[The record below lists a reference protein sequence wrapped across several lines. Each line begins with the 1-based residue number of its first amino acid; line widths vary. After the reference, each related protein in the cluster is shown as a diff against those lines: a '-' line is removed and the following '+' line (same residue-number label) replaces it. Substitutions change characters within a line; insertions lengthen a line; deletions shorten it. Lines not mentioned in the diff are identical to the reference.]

1 MRSDLPPT
9 GSSSGRW
16 VTLGPTQESSQ
27 LSYGQ
32 LIKGGSGPQKIS
44 AESPSNGGKE
54 FVPDTRALQR
64 LRSTKPSKRLAR
76 LRDRSYRAA
85 YARNQA
91 TTRVATQLR
100 LLREKA
106 GLSQAELAKKI
117 GSKQGSISR
126 IESMRYGKFSIATLQ
141 RIAEYFDVVAWVEFA
156 PFSAVLRRTAN
167 LSPGAL
173 TPPSYDEEF
182 DRDGEPSI
190 DLNLYPDGSVISLIN
205 YISSGSRYLG
215 TDWQAVSD
223 GPSRTKA

>member
-1 MRSDLPPT
+1 LD
-9 GSSSGRW
+9 
-16 VTLGPTQESSQ
+16 PTQESSQ
-27 LSYGQ
+27 LSYGR
-32 LIKGGSGPQKIS
+32 LIKGGSGHQKIS

-54 FVPDTRALQR
+54 FAPDTRTLQR

-76 LRDRSYRAA
+76 LQDRSYRAA
-85 YARNQA
+85 YARHQA

-126 IESMRYGKFSIATLQ
+126 IESMRYGRFSIATLQ

-167 LSPGAL
+167 LSPDAL
-173 TPPSYDEEF
+173 TPRSYAEEF
-182 DRDGEPSI
+182 DHDGEPSI
-190 DLNLYPDGSVISLIN
+190 DLNLYLDGSVISLSN
-205 YISSGSRYLG
+205 YVSSGSRYLG
-215 TDWQAVSD
+215 TDWRAVSG
-223 GPSRTKA
+223 GPSRANA